1 MFKPIFNYALYECN
15 HKDGNK
21 LNNYINNLEWCTRS
35 ENQKH
40 AYKIASYKKINES
53 INKQCNFIRQKK
65 EKIIMMQEYIDI
77 EELSK
82 LIHLSI
88 TTINRLVKMN
98 KVPTY
103 KIGKRRLYNKAE
115 ILVWMKEKKEN

>member
-1 MFKPIFNYALYECN
+1 MK
-15 HKDGNK
+15 
-21 LNNYINNLEWCTRS
+21 
-35 ENQKH
+35 
-40 AYKIASYKKINES
+40 
-53 INKQCNFIRQKK
+53 
-65 EKIIMMQEYIDI
+65 QEYIDI

-103 KIGKRRLYNKAE
+103 KIGKRRLFHKEE